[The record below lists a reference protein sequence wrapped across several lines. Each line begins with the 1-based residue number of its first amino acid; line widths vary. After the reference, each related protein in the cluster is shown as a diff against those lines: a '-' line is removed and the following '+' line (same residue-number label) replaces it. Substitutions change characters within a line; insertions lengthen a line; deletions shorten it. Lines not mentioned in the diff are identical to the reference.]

1 MKKYFS
7 LLLAMLLGSMATA
20 VAQSTMC
27 VNKTDG
33 TKVIISIA
41 EIEDIVFPDDN
52 ALQVD
57 MPYQR
62 YCLYLDQ
69 WVQLAATCSRDGEE
83 VLATPA
89 WESNDPAVATVDG
102 DGKVTAVGPGECD
115 IICRCEGG
123 EARLTLTVFEDKQF
137 DMEIYNLKNR
147 SCSYRITPLDPSV
160 RYYYNLRVQSGEYSV
175 ESMDQHG
182 SEEQNIYH
190 FAMDWWDFVASQYGG
205 MTWQDYM
212 NDYETVVGN
221 VDETS
226 EEAYSGG
233 LNAGTMYNLY
243 AFGLNTDGSL
253 ATPVQTLKF
262 TTTTPQPV
270 DMTFACNF
278 DKVTSSDVRFTITPS
293 NLDAPYFV
301 NVQKAGSYVDWYIEN
316 DKVDDMISQLVSS
329 FSPEMYPDCYN
340 TGVAMHMGTDY
351 LASLKSGTE
360 YCVIVFG
367 WDDGQTT
374 PVAFFRFTTS
384 R

>member
-69 WVQLAATCSRDGEE
+69 WVQLTATCSRDGEE
-83 VLATPA
+83 VLAIPA

-137 DMEIYNLKNR
+137 DMEIYNLKTAR
-147 SCSYRITPLDPSV
+147 AVIASRPS
-160 RYYYNLRVQSGEYSV
+160 
-175 ESMDQHG
+175 
-182 SEEQNIYH
+182 
-190 FAMDWWDFVASQYGG
+190 
-205 MTWQDYM
+205 
-212 NDYETVVGN
+212 
-221 VDETS
+221 
-226 EEAYSGG
+226 
-233 LNAGTMYNLY
+233 
-243 AFGLNTDGSL
+243 
-253 ATPVQTLKF
+253 TPVSA
-262 TTTTPQPV
+262 TTTTSV
-270 DMTFACNF
+270 CRAASTAWSLWTN
-278 DKVTSSDVRFTITPS
+278 TAARSR
-293 NLDAPYFV
+293 
-301 NVQKAGSYVDWYIEN
+301 
-316 DKVDDMISQLVSS
+316 IS
-329 FSPEMYPDCYN
+329 
-340 TGVAMHMGTDY
+340 
-351 LASLKSGTE
+351 
-360 YCVIVFG
+360 
-367 WDDGQTT
+367 
-374 PVAFFRFTTS
+374 TTS
-384 R
+384 PWTGGTSWSANMVA